1 MCLTEEAVMEPL
13 TEATVETIRS
23 AAKLL
28 TGHRRRRFQ
37 AEVAL
42 RYCGGSA
49 RKAETTFGW
58 GRDAVRTGLGELRT
72 GIRCLDSYHLTG
84 RKKTEELC
92 PAIEAHTRRLV
103 EPHSQADPKF
113 QTTLAFTRVTARA
126 VRTALRTQPEV
137 KDFVPSRQTVG
148 RVLNRLGYRLRRV
161 LKARPEKKS
170 PRPTPSSSTSGPVA
184 NGPHE
189 NPTH

>member
-1 MCLTEEAVMEPL
+1 MEPL

-28 TGHRRRRFQ
+28 TSYRRRQFQ

-49 RKAETTFGW
+49 RKTETTFGW
-58 GRDAVRTGLGELRT
+58 GRDAVRTGLGELRS

-92 PAIEAHTRRLV
+92 PAIEDHTRRLV
-103 EPHSQADPKF
+103 EPHTQADPKF
-113 QTTLAFTRVTARA
+113 QTLFAYTRVTARA
-126 VRTALRTQPEV
+126 VREALLAVPELAG
-137 KDFVPSRQTVG
+137 KVPTRQTVG
-148 RVLNRLGYRLRRV
+148 DILNRLGYKLRRV
-161 LKARPEKKS
+161 LKARPQKRS
-170 PRPTPSSSTSGPVA
+170 PRRTPSSRTSGPA
-184 NGPHE
+184 ASGPHE
-189 NPTH
+189 SPTR

>member
-1 MCLTEEAVMEPL
+1 METLTED
-13 TEATVETIRS
+13 TVETIRS

-28 TGHRRRRFQ
+28 TGYRRRRFQ

-49 RKAETTFGW
+49 RKAESTFGW

-84 RKKTEELC
+84 RKKTEKLC
-92 PAIEAHTRRLV
+92 PAIEDHTRRLV
-103 EPHSQADPKF
+103 EPLSQADPKF
-113 QTTLAFTRVTARA
+113 QTSLAYTRVTARA
-126 VRTALRTQPEV
+126 VRAALQAQPEV
-137 KDFVPSRQTVG
+137 QDFVPSRQTVG
-148 RVLNRLGYRLRRV
+148 RMLNRLGYRLRRV

-170 PRPTPSSSTSGPVA
+170 PRPTPSSRTSGSVA
-184 NGPHE
+184 SGPHA

>member
-1 MCLTEEAVMEPL
+1 MEPL
-13 TEATVETIRS
+13 TEATLETIRS

-84 RKKTEELC
+84 RKRTEELC
-92 PAIEAHTRRLV
+92 PAIEDHTRRLV

-126 VRTALRTQPEV
+126 VRNALQAQPDV
-137 KDFVPSRQTVG
+137 QDFVPSRQTVG
-148 RVLNRLGYRLRRV
+148 RMLNRLGYRLRRV
-161 LKARPEKKS
+161 QKARPEKKS
-170 PRPTPSSSTSGPVA
+170 PRPTPSSRTSGPVA
-184 NGPHE
+184 NGPPA
-189 NPTH
+189 NPTR

>member
-1 MCLTEEAVMEPL
+1 MEPL

-23 AAKLL
+23 AARLL

-49 RKAETTFGW
+49 RRAETTFGW
-58 GRDAVRTGLGELRT
+58 GRDAVRTGT
-72 GIRCLDSYHLTG
+72 RCLDSYHLTG
-84 RKKTEELC
+84 RKKTEQLC
-92 PAIEAHTRRLV
+92 PAIEDHARRLV

-126 VRTALRTQPEV
+126 VRTALQARPEV
-137 KDFVPSRQTVG
+137 EDFVPSRQTVG
-148 RVLNRLGYRLRRV
+148 RLLNRLGYRLRRV
-161 LKARPEKKS
+161 QKARPEKKS
-170 PRPTPSSSTSGPVA
+170 PRPTPSSRTSGPAA
-184 NGPHE
+184 NGPHAS
-189 NPTH
+189 PTR

>member
-1 MCLTEEAVMEPL
+1 MEPL

-92 PAIEAHTRRLV
+92 PGIEEHTRRLV
-103 EPHSQADPKF
+103 EPQSQADPKF
-113 QTTLAFTRVTARA
+113 QTTSAFTRVTARA
-126 VRTALRTQPEV
+126 VREALRSRPEL
-137 KDFVPSRQTVG
+137 KDSVPGRQTVG
-148 RVLNRLGYRLRRV
+148 RMLNRLGYRLRRV
-161 LKARPEKKS
+161 QKARPEKKS
-170 PRPTPSSSTSGPVA
+170 PRPTPSSGTSRPPGSGPRKT
-184 NGPHE
+184 
-189 NPTH
+189 PTP

>member
-1 MCLTEEAVMEPL
+1 MESL
-13 TEATVETIRS
+13 TEATVETMRS

-49 RKAETTFGW
+49 RQAESTFGW
-58 GRDAVRTGLGELRT
+58 GRDAVRTGLGEFRT

-92 PAIEAHTRRLV
+92 PAIEDHTRRLV

-113 QTTLAFTRVTARA
+113 QTALAFTRVTAEA
-126 VRTALRTQPEV
+126 VRRALQAQPEV
-137 KDFVPSRQTVG
+137 EDFVPSRQTVG
-148 RVLNRLGYRLRRV
+148 RMLNRLGYRLRRV
-161 LKARPEKKS
+161 QKARPEKKF
-170 PRPTPSSSTSGPVA
+170 PRPTPSSRTSEPVASGPRA
-184 NGPHE
+184 NPIR
-189 NPTH
+189 

>member
-1 MCLTEEAVMEPL
+1 MEPL
-13 TEATVETIRS
+13 TEVTAETIRS
-23 AAKLL
+23 AAQLL

-37 AEVAL
+37 AEVTL

-72 GIRCLDSYHLTG
+72 GIRCLDSYYLTG
-84 RKKTEELC
+84 RKTTEELC
-92 PAIEAHTRRLV
+92 PAIEEHTRRLV

-126 VRTALRTQPEV
+126 VRRALQAQPEV
-137 KDFVPSRQTVG
+137 KDSVPCRQTVG
-148 RVLNRLGYRLRRV
+148 RMLNRLGYRLRRV
-161 LKARPEKKS
+161 QKARPEKKS
-170 PRPTPSSSTSGPVA
+170 PRPTPSSRTSGPVA
-184 NGPHE
+184 NGPHA
-189 NPTH
+189 NPTR